1 MSKAP
6 ASMTW
11 RKKDDIASRPWTGRK
26 REYDLFK
33 ELTVGVVVMGLLT
46 IGLAVAFG
54 SPDEPSVTLKAWAIA
69 APADFVTT
77 ATAELGG
84 TSETAGYG
92 APYNTTA
99 DASQTLGPI
108 DLQSLSGVQIPINT
122 AVDLVTGPL
131 ALQSTPPSELGQWN
145 SASADQ
151 QTAWASAYSDALAAA
166 YPPDTI
172 AAETSFDSTKVA
184 AGDYGPVPALASSL
198 LTMAQAGALDGA
210 IQNEGGFFNLDY
222 TKSILFLGDG
232 AYFVGLANGAHLTG
246 DQWGMMNETGQ
257 YPGQSWLWLF
267 SFWYQVPGVGD
278 AANADILVVVLMLV
292 LTVLLI
298 LVPFIPGLRT
308 LPRLIPIHKLI
319 WRDYYSK
326 R

>member
-11 RKKDDIASRPWTGRK
+11 RAKGDVASRAWAGRK

-33 ELTVGVVVMGLLT
+33 ELLVGVVVVGLLVLT
-46 IGLAVAFG
+46 LSAVFS
-54 SPDEPSVTLKAWAIA
+54 SPDEKSITLQDWAVA
-69 APADFVTT
+69 APADFVAT

-84 TSETAGYG
+84 TSGTAGYG
-92 APYNTTA
+92 APYNTTP

-108 DLQSLSGVQIPINT
+108 NLQSLSGVQIPIDT

-131 ALQSTPPSELGQWN
+131 SLEARPPVSLATW
-145 SASADQ
+145 SAASADQ
-151 QTAWASAYSDALAAA
+151 QTAWTSAYSDALAAA
-166 YPPDTI
+166 PGNDP
-172 AAETSFDSTKVA
+172 AKVA
-184 AGDYGPVPALASSL
+184 SGAFGPVPAITASL
-198 LTMAQAGALDGA
+198 LAMAQRGALDGA

-222 TKSILFLGDG
+222 TRSILFLGDG
-232 AYFVGLANGAHLTG
+232 TYFVGIANAAHLTG

-267 SFWYQVPGVGD
+267 SFWYQVPGIGD
-278 AANADILVVVLMLV
+278 APNADFLVVVLMLV
-292 LTVLLI
+292 LTLALV

-319 WRDYYSK
+319 WRDYYK
-326 R
+326 QR

>member
-1 MSKAP
+1 MSKEP

-11 RKKDDIASRPWTGRK
+11 RKKDDIASRPWKGRK

-33 ELTVGVVVMGLLT
+33 ELTVGVVVVGLLV
-46 IGLAVAFG
+46 IGFAATFG
-54 SPDEPSVTLKAWAIA
+54 SPDEPSITLKAWAVA

-84 TSETAGYG
+84 TSATATYG
-92 APYNTTA
+92 APYNSTA
-99 DASQTLGPI
+99 GAGQSIGPI
-108 DLQSLSGVQIPINT
+108 SLSGLSGVQIPIT
-122 AVDLVTGPL
+122 TSVDLVTGPL
-131 ALQSTPPSELGQWN
+131 SLQANPPSELSQWN

-151 QTAWASAYSDALAAA
+151 QAAWTTAYSSALTAA
-166 YPPDTI
+166 YPVDTV
-172 AAETSFDSTKVA
+172 AAETTFDSTKVA
-184 AGDYGPVPALASSL
+184 TGDYGPVPALTTGL

-232 AYFVGLANGAHLTG
+232 TYFVGIANGAHLTG
-246 DQWGMMNETGQ
+246 DQWGMMNETGN

-267 SFWYQVPGVGD
+267 SFWYQVPAIGK
-278 AANADILVVVLMLV
+278 APNADILVVGIMLV
-292 LTVLLI
+292 LTVLLA

-308 LPRLIPIHKLI
+308 IPRWIPLHKLV
-319 WRDYYSK
+319 WKDYYSK